1 MTFNKILRLKLA
13 IVFAVVFILCGA
25 AYAADTVGLVDSQKI
40 MFQHPKFDEAS
51 KILIF
56 FSRSVEG
63 NLEQVLEKETDT
75 GRRQMI
81 MNYSAQVSEF
91 AELDRA
97 ISAEQDPEK
106 KEKLWEDRQKRLS
119 EFEAGLMRP
128 IMEECRQAIQAVM
141 ALKKMTVVIE
151 LDSVYYGG
159 TDITEDVIQRLKRL

>member
-1 MTFNKILRLKLA
+1 MRIKSVV
-13 IVFAVVFILCGA
+13 VFAALFISACGA

-63 NLEQVLEKETDT
+63 NLALALEGEKDLE
-75 GRRQMI
+75 RRQML
-81 MNYSAQVSEF
+81 MNYSVQMSEF
-91 AELDRA
+91 AEMDRA

-106 KEKLWEDRQKRLS
+106 KEKLWVDRQKRLS
-119 EFEAGLMRP
+119 EFEASLMGP
-128 IMEECRQAIQAVM
+128 IVEDCRQAIQAVM
-141 ALKKMTVVIE
+141 VLKKMTVVIE
-151 LDSVYYGG
+151 LNSVYYGG